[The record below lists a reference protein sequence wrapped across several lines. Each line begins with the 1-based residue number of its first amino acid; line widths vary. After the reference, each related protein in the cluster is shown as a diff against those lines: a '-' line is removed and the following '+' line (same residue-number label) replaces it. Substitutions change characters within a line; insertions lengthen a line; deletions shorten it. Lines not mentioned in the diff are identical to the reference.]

1 MIARMQ
7 QIWRRQLLALV
18 VTTSLLPAPAAE
30 STNNSPPPA
39 PRRPSIILITADD
52 LGYGDLGC
60 YGQTRIQTP
69 NLDKLAAEG
78 IRFTSC
84 YAGSAV
90 CSPARAALMLGQHT
104 GHLNIRGNT
113 KDTTLQPEE
122 MTVAKMLQ
130 GAGYRTALIGK
141 WGLAEP
147 GTPGVPAEAGVR

>member
-7 QIWRRQLLALV
+7 QNWRRHLWTLAATILLF
-18 VTTSLLPAPAAE
+18 PAQAAE
-30 STNNSPPPA
+30 TNNTPPAPA
-39 PRRPSIILITADD
+39 PRRPSIILIQADD

-78 IRFTSC
+78 IRFRNC

-104 GHLNIRGNT
+104 GHLNIRGNA
-113 KDTTLQPEE
+113 KDTTLQSDEV
-122 MTVAKMLQ
+122 TVAKMLQ
-130 GAGYRTALIGK
+130 SAGYRT
-141 WGLAEP
+141 
-147 GTPGVPAEAGVR
+147 